1 VAKNGYKSSSRR
13 VLSGKPVPT
22 PDQVPG
28 KLFPDHALVDEPH
41 LPRQVLIDAHGAGGF
56 RFGGMSH
63 RGSVLCLPQGVWA
76 WPLASPGDITE
87 QTLSRVFAAAGDLD
101 FFIIG
106 SGVVPWRPPVQ
117 LRARFHEIHVALD
130 AMTTGPAV
138 RTYNVMLMEGRWV
151 GAGLI
156 AVE

>member
-1 VAKNGYKSSSRR
+1 VE
-13 VLSGKPVPT
+13 
-22 PDQVPG
+22 
-28 KLFPDHALVDEPH
+28 EPH

-63 RGSVLCLPQGVWA
+63 RGSVLCLPQGIWA
-76 WPLASPGDITE
+76 WPVVSPGDITSE
-87 QTLSRVFAAAGDLD
+87 TLSRVFAAITDLD

-106 SGVVPWRPPVQ
+106 SATAPWRPPDE
-117 LRARFHEIHVALD
+117 LRARFREAHVSFD

-138 RTYNVMLMEGRWV
+138 RTYNVMLMEGRRV

-156 AVE
+156 AIE

>member
-1 VAKNGYKSSSRR
+1 M
-13 VLSGKPVPT
+13 
-22 PDQVPG
+22 
-28 KLFPDHALVDEPH
+28 DEPH

-76 WPLASPGDITE
+76 WAVGSPGDITSE
-87 QTLSRVFAAAGDLD
+87 TLSRVFASATDLD

-106 SGVVPWRPPVQ
+106 SGTAPWRPPDE
-117 LRARFHEIHVALD
+117 LHARFREAHVSLD
-130 AMTTGPAV
+130 AMSTGPAV
-138 RTYNVMLMEGRWV
+138 RTYNVMLMEGRRV

-156 AVE
+156 AIE